1 MAYAERRELKKGVRY
16 RGIYKAAD
24 GRYRSAGTFS
34 TEERA
39 LAVAEEA
46 ERHAAELAGGAAGGL
61 DPATRATRTIKE
73 YAPQFLRHH
82 QVEGNTKDTYS
93 DTLRLHVIPFLGG
106 CRLAETDRTVA
117 RNYITALQEAGRSA
131 NTIRQAKV
139 VLGAMFGMAVSDGYL
154 DYNPFH
160 DVKIPKVPGRRAIK
174 IATPEQYLKVRACLP
189 TKSSQVFS
197 TLLVSSGIRF
207 CEAIGLQPA
216 DFDFEAGILEV
227 ARSVVK
233 VSRQH
238 HPQGKTFL
246 VRDYTKNGQTR
257 RLKLDWAVV
266 ELVRGHVAEH
276 GIGATEVMFPADLVV
291 PPRRTKPRLTEEQLR
306 ALGDCEPV
314 GGRVYAHGTMGGY
327 VQAKCRCAGCRQ
339 WARDYGRERMRVRRA
354 AESGKV
360 RRRWEKS
367 RDSDESY
374 LDERIWKPDLGSG
387 GRGKRDPVQADGLP
401 GPAHARLVADRR
413 RGEPEGGDAPARPG
427 RPAHNRYVH
436 VLDETGESAAKRFEG
451 LLPPLW
457 PSGGEWPEGG
467 IHQVCV
473 PAPPLKTPQRMVA
486 G

>member
-1 MAYAERRELKKGVRY
+1 MAYAERRERQKGVRY

-39 LAVAEEA
+39 LEVAKEA
-46 ERHAAELAGGAAGGL
+46 ERRAAEVIGGAAGGL
-61 DPATRATRTIKE
+61 DPGIRATRTIKE
-73 YAPQFLRHH
+73 YAPLFLRHH
-82 QVEGNTKDTYS
+82 LVEGNTKDTYA
-93 DTLRLHVIPFLGG
+93 DTLRLHVVPFLGG
-106 CRLAETDRTVA
+106 CRVAETDRTVA
-117 RNYITALQEAGRSA
+117 RNYITALLEEGRSA

-139 VLGAMFGMAVSDGYL
+139 VLCAMFGMAVADGYL

-174 IATPEQYLKVRACLP
+174 IATPEQYLKVRDCLP
-189 TKSSQVFS
+189 TKSAQVFS

-207 CEAIGLQPA
+207 CEAIGLQPG

-238 HPQGKTFL
+238 HPHGKTFL

-257 RLKLDWAVV
+257 RLKLDRAVV

-276 GIGATEVMFPADLVV
+276 GIRESEVIFPAELVV
-291 PPRRTKPRLTEEQLR
+291 PPRRSKPRLTEEQIK

-314 GGRVYAHGTMGGY
+314 GGRIYAHGTMGGY
-327 VQAKCRCAGCRQ
+327 IRAKCRCAGCRQ

-354 AESGKV
+354 AAAGKE

-367 RDSDESY
+367 RDADESY
-374 LDERIWKPDLGSG
+374 LDEQIWDWIWGRAVKESEIPFKPTAYQLRHTHASWLIDAGENPKAVMHRLG
-387 GRGKRDPVQADGLP
+387 QADLRTT
-401 GPAHARLVADRR
+401 A
-413 RGEPEGGDAPARPG
+413 
-427 RPAHNRYVH
+427 RYVH
-436 VLDETGESAAKRFEG
+436 VLDETGESAARRFEG
-451 LLPPLW
+451 LLPPL
-457 PSGGEWPEGG
+457 
-467 IHQVCV
+467 
-473 PAPPLKTPQRMVA
+473 
-486 G
+486 

>member
-1 MAYAERRELKKGVRY
+1 MAYAERRERKKGVRY
-16 RGIYKAAD
+16 RGLYKAAD

-39 LAVAEEA
+39 LAVAWEA
-46 ERHAAELAGGAAGGL
+46 ERHALVAGDAAGGL
-61 DPATRATRTIKE
+61 DPGIRATRTIKE
-73 YAPQFLRHH
+73 YAPLFLRHH
-82 QVEGNTKDTYS
+82 QVEGNTKDTYA

-117 RNYITALQEAGRSA
+117 RNFITALAEAGRSA
-131 NTIRQAKV
+131 NTIRQAKM
-139 VLGAMFGMAVSDGYL
+139 VLGAMFGMAVADGYL

-174 IATPEQYLKVRACLP
+174 IATPEQYLKVRDCLP
-189 TKSSQVFS
+189 TKSAQVFS

-207 CEAIGLQPA
+207 CEAIGLQPG

-257 RLKLDWAVV
+257 RLKLDRAVV

-276 GIGATEVMFPADLVV
+276 GIRESEVIFPAELVV
-291 PPRRTKPRLTEEQLR
+291 PPRRSKPRLTEEQIK

-314 GGRVYAHGTMGGY
+314 GGRIYAHGTMGGY
-327 VQAKCRCAGCRQ
+327 IRAKCRCAGCRQ

-354 AESGKV
+354 AAAGKE

-367 RDSDESY
+367 RDADESY
-374 LDERIWKPDLGSG
+374 LDEQIWDWIWGRAVKESEIPFKPTAYQLRHTHASWLIDAENPKAVMHRLG
-387 GRGKRDPVQADGLP
+387 QADLRTT
-401 GPAHARLVADRR
+401 A
-413 RGEPEGGDAPARPG
+413 
-427 RPAHNRYVH
+427 RYVH
-436 VLDETGESAAKRFEG
+436 VLDETGESAARRFEG
-451 LLPPLW
+451 LLPPL
-457 PSGGEWPEGG
+457 
-467 IHQVCV
+467 
-473 PAPPLKTPQRMVA
+473 
-486 G
+486 